1 MRKLFKSEIKILFK
15 FIFNIIGINLNE
27 FLKKIIKIYF
37 LRNIKKKIFIF
48 NKNLF
53 NINTKGIKLVS
64 LGVFIGNFIKKR
76 NMKNFKINYF
86 SLNLFNHYN
95 LNKVWIKKNT
105 LRDILSKYIIH
116 EKDIALI
123 SNLDI
128 KLRFVTVYTE
138 EGLLLGCGFM
148 ILNNYKKNLI
158 RIKSIDLF
166 CHL

>member
-1 MRKLFKSEIKILFK
+1 
-15 FIFNIIGINLNE
+15 
-27 FLKKIIKIYF
+27 
-37 LRNIKKKIFIF
+37 
-48 NKNLF
+48 
-53 NINTKGIKLVS
+53 
-64 LGVFIGNFIKKR
+64 
-76 NMKNFKINYF
+76 MKNFKINYF